1 MKEYILNVKALEI
14 CLAIHDEQ
22 YEKVLQFADE
32 LKKEEALSSKIRK
45 RLCFAEIAACK
56 VLKFL
61 IQKLYK
67 YKDALKAIDAECLAL
82 EEDV

>member
-1 MKEYILNVKALEI
+1 LDQQNTLVNISLLRIEIDSMKEYILNVKALEI

-61 IQKLYK
+61 I
-67 YKDALKAIDAECLAL
+67 
-82 EEDV
+82 